1 MTINILFAG
10 SQADW
15 PVYKVELTK
24 ALVNQ
29 GVDARLCDT
38 MNPEDVDYIIYAP
51 DGPLTDFSRYMR
63 CKAVLGLWA
72 GVERIVSNPTLRQPL
87 ARMVDAGL
95 REGMVEWV
103 TGHVLR
109 YHLGMDQHILNQD
122 GVWRD
127 KTAAP
132 LARSRTVGIL
142 GLGALGA
149 ACAQAL
155 VQLNFNVVGWSRRP
169 KDIDRIECM
178 WGESGL
184 HDVIRQ
190 SDILVLLLPDTR
202 TTTNTLDAEALA
214 LLPKGARIINPGR
227 GTLIDD
233 EALLDALNAGQVGHA
248 TLDVFREEPLPIN
261 HPFWAHP
268 NVTVTPHI
276 ASSTRPDTVSDFVAE
291 NISRYE
297 RGLSLI
303 GLVDRSVG
311 Y

>member
-10 SQADW
+10 RASDW
-15 PVYKVELTK
+15 PLYEVELTK

-29 GVDARLCDT
+29 GVDARLSND
-38 MNPEDVDYIIYAP
+38 MAPEMVDYIVYAP
-51 DGPLTDFSRYMR
+51 DGPVSEFSRYMR

-72 GVERIVSNPTLRQPL
+72 GVERIVTNPTLRQPL

-103 TGHVLR
+103 TGQVLR
-109 YHLGMDQHILNQD
+109 YHLGLDQHILHQD
-122 GVWRD
+122 GIWREE
-127 KTAAP
+127 TAAP

-149 ACAQAL
+149 ACGHAL
-155 VQLNFNVVGWSRRP
+155 AHLNFNVVGWSRSP
-169 KDIDRIECM
+169 KDLPMITCM
-178 WGESGL
+178 SGESGL
-184 HDVIRQ
+184 HDVIGQ

-202 TTTNTLDAEALA
+202 ATANILNAKTLA
-214 LLPKGARIINPGR
+214 LLTKGACIINPGR

-233 EALLDALNAGQVGHA
+233 DALLDALSSGRVGHA
-248 TLDVFREEPLPIN
+248 TLDVFRQEPLPAE
-261 HPFWAHP
+261 HPYWAHP
-268 NVTVTPHI
+268 RVTVTPHI
-276 ASSTRPDTVSDFVAE
+276 ASSTREDTASDFVAE